1 MSDLL
6 QKLLEERRIAQENSD
21 DKSKEFAKKFIEDRT
36 NEKLNMYRK
45 SSLLCFGAFNQQ
57 FIPVVKDESNKE
69 PY

>member
-1 MSDLL
+1 MSDILQKLL
-6 QKLLEERRIAQENSD
+6 EKLLEERRIALENSD
-21 DKSKEFAKKFIEDRT
+21 SKSQEFGKKFIEYRT

-57 FIPVVKDESNKE
+57 FTPVTKDE